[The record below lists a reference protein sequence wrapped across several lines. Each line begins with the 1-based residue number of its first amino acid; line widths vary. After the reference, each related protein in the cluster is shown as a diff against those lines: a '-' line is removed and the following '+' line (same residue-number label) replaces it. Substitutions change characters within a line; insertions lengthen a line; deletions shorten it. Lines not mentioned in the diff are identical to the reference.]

1 MSKAAELA
9 NLIGNINMGG
19 GGVNRNVIINGAMQ
33 VAQRST
39 SETNPGG
46 GYNVID
52 RFRISQNGGGLGNF
66 TEAQVAD
73 APSDSGLTNSLKFT
87 KSGSTSIASGTTA
100 FFQQNIEGQNLQHLK
115 YGTSS
120 ALPVTASFYVK
131 SSLTGTFGINL
142 EQNGN
147 SRHNVQTYTISS
159 ANTWE
164 LKSVTF
170 VGDTA
175 SALANDNTNELSL
188 RFVMGAGSDYQTS
201 STNTWASGDKH
212 TTSSQV
218 QLVETDGA
226 TFFLTGV
233 QLEVGQN
240 ATEFEH
246 EPFERTLQKCQ
257 RYLYSHNTATDNN
270 GSTFSKMMLGANVS
284 STLCRATINFP
295 CEMRVKP
302 ALSTGTVSDMSLN
315 HGSNSN
321 TALSAISLNANS
333 NKIAATL
340 ECSVSSGLTAG
351 NAALL
356 GANNNDTAFI
366 LLDSEL

>member
-9 NLIGNINMGG
+9 NLIGNINAGG
-19 GGVNRNVIINGAMQ
+19 GGVNRNLIINGAMQ

-73 APSDSGLTNSLKFT
+73 APSGSGLTNSLKFT

-188 RFVMGAGSDYQTS
+188 RFVMGAGSNFQTS
-201 STNTWASGDKH
+201 STNTWAAGDKH

-240 ATEFEH
+240 PTEFEH
-246 EPFERTLQKCQ
+246 EPFERTLAKCQ
-257 RYLYSHNTATDNN
+257 RYFQEIFMFHDA
-270 GSTFSKMMLGANVS
+270 GSQYI
-284 STLCRATINFP
+284 RETIPFKV
-295 CEMRVKP
+295 EMRASP
-302 ALSTGTVSDMSLN
+302 TGTVFAQTNSGGGTNTSGKIYQ
-315 HGSNSN
+315 GSGEN
-321 TALSAISLNANS
+321 TASVLQENKTSARLD
-333 NKIAATL
+333 
-340 ECSVSSGLTAG
+340 VTAG
-351 NAALL
+351 
-356 GANNNDTAFI
+356 GFTANQDVYGRVTLA
-366 LLDSEL
+366 SEL

>member
-9 NLIGNINMGG
+9 NLIGNINAGG
-19 GGVNRNVIINGAMQ
+19 GGVNRNLIINGAMQ

-73 APSDSGLTNSLKFT
+73 APSGSGLTNSLKFT

-100 FFQQNIEGQNLQHLK
+100 FFQQNIEGQNLQQLK

-188 RFVMGAGSDYQTS
+188 RFVMGAGSDFQTS
-201 STNTWASGDKH
+201 STNTWAAGDKH

-226 TFFLTGV
+226 TFFLTGI

-240 ATEFEH
+240 PTEFEH
-246 EPFERTLQKCQ
+246 EPFERTLAKCQ
-257 RYLYSHNTATDNN
+257 RYFEPGEAS
-270 GSTFSKMMLGANVS
+270 FQ
-284 STLCRATINFP
+284 C
-295 CEMRVKP
+295 
-302 ALSTGTVSDMSLN
+302 
-315 HGSNSN
+315 
-321 TALSAISLNANS
+321 ALSAS
-333 NKIAATL
+333 NFRTTRCEFAVSKRAVASVTL
-340 ECSVSSGLTAG
+340 SNSSGSPSVDASQATVGSFQIYNTSG
-351 NAALL
+351 N
-356 GANNNDTAFI
+356 NFQTDWVCET
-366 LLDSEL
+366 EL

>member
-1 MSKAAELA
+1 MGKAAELA
-9 NLIGNINMGG
+9 NLIGNINVGG
-19 GGVNRNVIINGAMQ
+19 GGVNRNVIINGNMS

-73 APSDSGLTNSLKFT
+73 APSGTGLTNSLKFT

-201 STNTWASGDKH
+201 STNTWAAGDKH

-233 QLEVGQN
+233 QLEIGQN

-246 EPFERTLQKCQ
+246 EPFETTFKKCQ
-257 RYLYSHNTATDNN
+257 RYYEEGKALLQCAVSGGGYRTIRVELQTQKRAVASMTLSNNT
-270 GSTFSKMMLGANVS
+270 GSASVDASVA
-284 STLCRATINFP
+284 STQSFQIYN
-295 CEMRVKP
+295 
-302 ALSTGTVSDMSLN
+302 
-315 HGSNSN
+315 
-321 TALSAISLNANS
+321 
-333 NKIAATL
+333 
-340 ECSVSSGLTAG
+340 SSGNYWSA
-351 NAALL
+351 
-356 GANNNDTAFI
+356 DWVC
-366 LLDSEL
+366 DVEL